1 MSNENMLMYSTQY
14 HQFVPIEIAEKLD
27 DGEVIIEYHDP
38 WTGEDKRMIVDI
50 ANAITA
56 PASAAVGATMQRYN
70 PKVVKKETDC
80 DCCGSS
86 VVECDVK
93 MKKTSAG
100 QYVSVDALDTIAKLQ
115 AKLIKAGIEL

>member
-1 MSNENMLMYSTQY
+1 MSKENLLMYSTQY
-14 HQFVPIEIAEKLD
+14 HQWVPIEIAEKLD
-27 DGEVIIEYHDP
+27 GGEAIIEYHDP

-50 ANAITA
+50 VNAITA
-56 PASAAVGATMQRYN
+56 PADAAVGATMQRYN
-70 PKVVKKETDC
+70 PKAVKVDNDC
-80 DCCGSS
+80 DCCGSTS
-86 VVECDVK
+86 VEYKAK